1 MLLIGLPLG
10 STAAN
15 TKKKIAKV
23 TEAVTISD
31 NWDYTVTGDEPF
43 ADGGSID
50 IVNTEHAVVIL
61 EKVKPS
67 AAIKLLAKYV
77 TINGAKAVNNN
88 NCQVK
93 IYNCGAIILP
103 YPDKQMLT
111 VYSEPD
117 FGGTSVTCWQSITK
131 LESTEEG
138 RKFIADYK
146 ADSSVYAS
154 YDEYLKAEKDYEDK
168 AGIYEGKV
176 AEVLKKD
183 RFLTYYDT
191 ELITGG
197 GPWPPPKGPESV
209 RRPGALFE
217 GMVRRI
223 VPMAVRGVIFYQGEE
238 DTERYSREYG
248 VLFKSMID
256 EWRDI
261 FREEKLPFIYCQLP
275 EFEPEDDVNWPEL
288 RRQQKRISE
297 EVPCAYMADL
307 IGCGEVGNVHPSQKK
322 IPGERLAKLA
332 VRFVYGL

>member
-1 MLLIGLPLG
+1 MKQRILTSMVGLMLLIGLPLG

-15 TKKKIAKV
+15 TKKKIAQV

-117 FGGTSVTCWQSITK
+117 FGGTSVNSFTTKNTGGYMNTLKDAELNNKIRSFKLKRGFDHVEAAMHLYDENRQVKVVNIIMDGELVYVGKEPHLLIQITK
-131 LESTEEG
+131 
-138 RKFIADYK
+138 
-146 ADSSVYAS
+146 
-154 YDEYLKAEKDYEDK
+154 
-168 AGIYEGKV
+168 
-176 AEVLKKD
+176 
-183 RFLTYYDT
+183 
-191 ELITGG
+191 
-197 GPWPPPKGPESV
+197 
-209 RRPGALFE
+209 
-217 GMVRRI
+217 
-223 VPMAVRGVIFYQGEE
+223 
-238 DTERYSREYG
+238 
-248 VLFKSMID
+248 
-256 EWRDI
+256 
-261 FREEKLPFIYCQLP
+261 
-275 EFEPEDDVNWPEL
+275 
-288 RRQQKRISE
+288 
-297 EVPCAYMADL
+297 
-307 IGCGEVGNVHPSQKK
+307 
-322 IPGERLAKLA
+322 
-332 VRFVYGL
+332 